1 MLPARG
7 RVMAVQ
13 PLLREVLER
22 REDGQ
27 AACLATDGVATRF
40 AQCRASAYL
49 SRVASLLARV
59 AKRCEQSLFLVRLDR
74 PSEGVN
80 RSQSIAQNDQVVT
93 RQVHS
98 DTEMWRPKANQPGA

>member
-1 MLPARG
+1 M
-7 RVMAVQ
+7 VMAAQ
-13 PLLREVLER
+13 LFLREVLER
-22 REDGQ
+22 QEAGE
-27 AACLATDGVATRF
+27 ASCLAADGVATRF
-40 AQCRASAYL
+40 AQSRASAFL
-49 SRVASLLARV
+49 CRAASLLAPA

-74 PSEGVN
+74 PSEGAN